1 MRIHLIVPALALL
14 GAACGSSPAPHTA
27 TITHDHSMA
36 TTPSSGD
43 AAACG
48 GAQVFFANGSNE
60 LDSGAMAS
68 LDGYA
73 GCLSRHEVDTIT
85 IVGMTDPEGT
95 PTDNLILGRA
105 RALVV
110 ANYLHAAGCEVDFVI
125 RSFGEVGALESE
137 PLWPLERSVAVTATT
152 TP

>member
-14 GAACGSSPAPHTA
+14 GVACGSSPAAHTA
-27 TITHDHSMA
+27 TITQDHSMT

-60 LDSGAMAS
+60 LDATAQTS
-68 LDGYA
+68 LDTYA

-85 IVGMTDPEGT
+85 IVGMTDPEGSE
-95 PTDNLILGRA
+95 TDNLILGRA

-110 ANYLHAAGCEVDFVI
+110 ANYLHAAGCEVEFVI
-125 RSFGEVGALESE
+125 RSFGEEGALQSE
-137 PLWPLERSVAVTATT
+137 PLWPLERSAAITATT
-152 TP
+152 NP